1 MVAMGYWLDGEAH
14 IMMMLM
20 VIIRIK
26 NYRLDQMKVI
36 MYLIVYV
43 CVMNVYLS
51 LKSFPC
57 VIF

>member
-20 VIIRIK
+20 VMIRIK

-43 CVMNVYLS
+43 CVMNVYLRFKC
-51 LKSFPC
+51 LPC